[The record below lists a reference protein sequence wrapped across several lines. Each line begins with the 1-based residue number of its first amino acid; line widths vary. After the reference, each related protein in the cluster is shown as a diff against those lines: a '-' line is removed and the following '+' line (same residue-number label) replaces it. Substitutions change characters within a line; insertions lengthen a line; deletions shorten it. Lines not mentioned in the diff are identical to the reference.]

1 MQSMKYD
8 IHGSTEQLWNKILTI
23 FDVE

>member
-8 IHGSTEQLWNKILTI
+8 IHGSTEQLWNKYLQYLM
-23 FDVE
+23 